1 MKRPTIYMDNA
12 ATSWP
17 KPPAMLA
24 AMRRFIEQVGANP
37 GRSGHRP
44 AVEAARVVYGAREAV
59 AELLG
64 ASDPLRV
71 VFTANAT
78 QALNLALRGLLV
90 RGDHV
95 VTTGMEHNSVM
106 RPLRALE
113 QEEGLALTVVP
124 CSPDGT
130 LDPGDVERALRPQT
144 KLIVVNH
151 ASNVIGTVLP
161 VREVAGIA
169 RRHGVLLLVDGAQ
182 SAGALPFSME
192 ELGIDL
198 VAFTG
203 HKSLYGPTGSGGL
216 VIGERVDVERFRPLV
231 WGGTGSRSESETQ
244 PDFLP
249 DRFESGTLN
258 VVGLA
263 GLEAGVRWV
272 IDRGVEEIRAQE
284 REMTAALIA
293 GLREI
298 GDSGTEVRVY
308 GVTDVDRRLP
318 TVSFTVAGMEPAEV
332 GLRLDDEYG
341 IAARVGLHCAPQAHR
356 TMGTYP
362 DGTVRLSLGAFTMED
377 DVAATVA
384 AVQALAHEAGRRR
397 DVRGEHAGRDAGE
410 A

>member
-1 MKRPTIYMDNA
+1 MDNA

-24 AMRRFIEQVGANP
+24 AMRRFIDEVGANP
-37 GRSGHRP
+37 GRSGHRA

-64 ASDPLRV
+64 VSDPLRV

-78 QALNLALRGLLV
+78 QALNLALRGVLAP
-90 RGDHV
+90 GDHV

-113 QEEGLALTVVP
+113 QEEGVTLTVAP

-130 LDPGDVERALRPQT
+130 LDPGEVERSLRPQT
-144 KLIVVNH
+144 RLIVVNH

-169 RRHGVLLLVDGAQ
+169 RRHGVPLLVDGAQ
-182 SAGALPFSME
+182 SAGALPFSVE
-192 ELGIDL
+192 ELGVDL
-198 VAFTG
+198 FAFTG
-203 HKSLYGPTGSGGL
+203 HKSLYGSTGTGGL

-231 WGGTGSRSESETQ
+231 WGGTGSRSESEAQ
-244 PDFLP
+244 PAFLP
-249 DRFESGTLN
+249 DKFESGTLN

-263 GLEAGVRWV
+263 GLAAGVRWV
-272 IDRGVEEIRAQE
+272 VDRGVEELRV
-284 REMTAALIA
+284 RETEMAAALIA

-298 GDSGTEVRVY
+298 EAGRARVRVY
-308 GVTDVDRRLP
+308 GVTDAHRRLA

-332 GLRLDDEYG
+332 GLRLDDDYG
-341 IAARVGLHCAPQAHR
+341 IAARVGLHCAPLAHR

-362 DGTVRLSLGAFTMED
+362 DGTVRLSLGAFTTDD
-377 DVAATVA
+377 DVAAAVA
-384 AVQALAHEAGRRR
+384 AVRALAHEADRRCDAR
-397 DVRGEHAGRDAGE
+397 AEHAGADTGE